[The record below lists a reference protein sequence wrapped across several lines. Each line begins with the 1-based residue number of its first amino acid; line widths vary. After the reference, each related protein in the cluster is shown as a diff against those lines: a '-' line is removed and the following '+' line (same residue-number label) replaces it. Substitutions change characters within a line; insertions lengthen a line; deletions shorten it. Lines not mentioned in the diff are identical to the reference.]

1 MKLWIPMLILTL
13 AVSALCIWDT
23 IHINKV
29 FTTLET
35 KSEYIYQA
43 LQQEDITNEKIQ
55 KEILNLNEYWTKK
68 MDTLCISISRKD
80 LQPVSDYLQYLCASI
95 TNNNQDDAITYSRL
109 LNYNI
114 VGLGETNGVSFVNLL
129 WLQKRIKTK
138 KAKNKNKNQNNNQT

>member
-13 AVSALCIWDT
+13 AVSGLCIWDT

-29 FTTLET
+29 FNTLEV
-35 KSEYIYQA
+35 KSDYIYEA
-43 LQQEDITNEKIQ
+43 LQDEDISNKDLQ
-55 KEILNLNEYWTKK
+55 HEILNLNEFWTKK

-95 TNNNQDDAITYSRL
+95 TNNNQEDAITYSRL

-114 VGLGETNGVSFVNLL
+114 VGLKECCGISWINLL
-129 WLQKRIKTK
+129 
-138 KAKNKNKNQNNNQT
+138 